1 MIACHRAFECDMV
14 PCVALIDTV
23 DHSALDAYRTCE
35 FATIARDGT
44 PLAWPTSPFRR
55 PDGTLLVTTSIAFAQ
70 KAVNVRRDGRVALL
84 FSDPTGSGHSNPG
97 QIFIR
102 GTAVCPRDPVT
113 SPAGLEEFW
122 SMLFWRQPSS
132 RAYTLPGIRLLTDW
146 YYIRL
151 LITVTPQAVREL
163 PAGSAT
169 RSAAALQPGS
179 PELAESWKRAERAG
193 LPGARELAGYRTAVL
208 AAREADG
215 AIALARVVPQ
225 PVDGGYAV
233 TAEAGTHLASGPASL
248 LVHRHDDKL
257 AGLRFA
263 LVRGRIT
270 PSAAGDWLFIPDR
283 VVRPAGS
290 PLRTLRDA
298 RASAAR
304 YLSSQRLERP
314 PVPWDAYRALA
325 RHPADRGQG

>member
-1 MIACHRAFECDMV
+1 V
-14 PCVALIDTV
+14 TLIDAI
-23 DHSALDAYRTCE
+23 DHSVLDAYRTCE

-84 FSDPTGSGHSNPG
+84 FSDPTGSGLSSPA
-97 QIFIR
+97 QMFIR
-102 GTAVCPRDPVT
+102 GTAVCPPGLIT
-113 SPAGLEEFW
+113 SPAALEEFW

-146 YYIRL
+146 YYIRM
-151 LITVTPQAVREL
+151 LITVTPQTVTER

-169 RSAAALQPGS
+169 RPVEALRPGS
-179 PELAESWKRAERAG
+179 HELAESWKRAERAG
-193 LPGARELAGYRTAVL
+193 LAGARELAGYRTAVL
-208 AAREADG
+208 AAREEDG
-215 AIALARVVPQ
+215 GIALARVVPQ
-225 PVDGGYAV
+225 PVDDGYAV
-233 TAEAGTHLASGPASL
+233 AAEGGTSLASGPASL

-257 AGLRFA
+257 AGVSFA

-270 PSAAGDWLFIPDR
+270 PTGRGDWLFVPDR

-298 RASAAR
+298 RTSAAR
-304 YLSSQRLERP
+304 YLRTHGLERP
-314 PVPWDAYRALA
+314 PVPWGDYRALA

>member
-1 MIACHRAFECDMV
+1 
-14 PCVALIDTV
+14 VALIDTI
-23 DHSALDAYRTCE
+23 DHSVLDAYRTCE

-55 PDGTLLVTTSIAFAQ
+55 SDGTLLVTTSIAYAQ
-70 KAVNVRRDGRVALL
+70 KAVNVRRDGRVAML
-84 FSDPTGSGHSNPG
+84 FSDPTGSGHSNPV

-102 GTAVCPRDPVT
+102 GTAACPPELTT
-113 SPAGLEEFW
+113 SPAALE
-122 SMLFWRQPSS
+122 
-132 RAYTLPGIRLLTDW
+132 
-146 YYIRL
+146 
-151 LITVTPQAVREL
+151 ITVDPQTVTER

-169 RSAAALQPGS
+169 RPAEALEPKS
-179 PELAESWKRAERAG
+179 PELAQSWKRAERAG
-193 LPGARELAGYRTAVL
+193 LAGARELAGYQTAVL
-208 AAREADG
+208 AAGEADG
-215 AIALARVVPQ
+215 GIALARVAPQ
-225 PVDGGYAV
+225 PVDGAYAV
-233 TAEAGTHLASGPASL
+233 AAEGGTSLASGPASL

-263 LVRGRIT
+263 LVRGRIA
-270 PSAAGDWLFIPDR
+270 PSAAGDWLFTPDR

-304 YLSSQRLERP
+304 YLRTQGLERP

-325 RHPADRGQG
+325 RHPADRSQG